1 MDYDENDGK
10 RHDLALRK
18 LPRASDKWNE
28 DEIKQL
34 NFINKRLHEK
44 N

>member
-18 LPRASDKWNE
+18 LQRASDKW
-28 DEIKQL
+28 KQL
-34 NFINKRLHEK
+34 NLINKRLHEK